1 MAAYLGEKSLADVH
15 HEGLDEILS
24 ELTQFYPGLAS
35 HDSHS
40 LGVPVLD
47 ALLEIFAPKK
57 SAVPPNALL
66 GDRLQSRRERD
77 QGQFGEFLTEDEEM
91 LLHSQAQTDH
101 VEMPGEVHLPD
112 ETDPSATLSRDPES
126 IKKRPLPVV
135 EISSSLSAS
144 GKSQLLYYLTALA
157 ILPRSHGG
165 LPLGGRE
172 SAVIFIDTDNRFD
185 AERLR
190 VVARGIILQQQL
202 QTDPDAKDQPA
213 GATLGHELE
222 SLLVS
227 SLQHVHVF
235 RPQSSS
241 ALLATLHSL
250 DTYLFDLSRHRSASR
265 ALQMIAIDSATAFIW
280 QDRLR
285 DEIARIEEIGR
296 PRAEVDRERER
307 NQSFHLSDLY
317 VELAMVLKRLQGLFQ
332 CAIVF
337 TTISG
342 TRAAPSSDGQSGPGL
357 YDWPQSRT
365 PALRPALPA
374 PWGTFPTL
382 RLIVHRSSVR
392 PFPPSMAPQAA
403 IKDAHLRQSVVH
415 QGKVSV
421 CVNAWGRVD
430 WPRQVVEA
438 IEANNGGSFSFYVR
452 ESDVEIPKP
461 DE

>member
-1 MAAYLGEKSLADVH
+1 MAAYLGDKSLADVH

-24 ELTQFYPGLAS
+24 ELKQFYHDLAS
-35 HDSHS
+35 YDTNP
-40 LGVPVLD
+40 LGLPVLD
-47 ALLEIFAPKK
+47 ALLEVFAPKP
-57 SAVPPNALL
+57 SGVPNAPN
-66 GDRLQSRRERD
+66 DQHQHRRDFD
-77 QGQFGEFLTEDEEM
+77 QDQHGEFLTEDEEM
-91 LLHSQAQTDH
+91 LLHSQAQTEC
-101 VEMPGEVHLPD
+101 VEMPGEIHLPD
-112 ETDPSATLSRDPES
+112 ERDPYMFPDTES

-135 EISSSLSAS
+135 EVSSSLSAS
-144 GKSQLLYYLTALA
+144 GKSQLLYYVTALA
-157 ILPRSHGG
+157 ILPRNYGD

-172 SAVIFIDTDNRFD
+172 SAVVFIDNDNRFD

-190 VVARGIILQQQL
+190 VVARGIIMQQQL
-202 QTDPDAKDQPA
+202 KSDPDARDQPP

-250 DTYLFDLSRHRSASR
+250 ETYLFDLSRHRSASR
-265 ALQMIAIDSATAFIW
+265 PLQMITIDSATAFIW

-307 NQSFHLSDLY
+307 NQTFYLSDLY
-317 VELAMVLKRLQGLFQ
+317 LELVVVLKRLQALFQ

-342 TRAAPSSDGQSGPGL
+342 TRAAPSSDGHSGPGL
-357 YDWPQSRT
+357 YDWHQSRT
-365 PALRPALPA
+365 PVLRPALPP

-392 PFPPSMAPQAA
+392 PFPPSMALKAA
-403 IKDAHLRQSVVH
+403 IKDAHLRQSAIQ
-415 QGKVSV
+415 QGRISG
-421 CVNAWGRVD
+421 CVNAWGRED
-430 WPRQVVEA
+430 WPQRVVEA

-452 ESDVEIPKP
+452 ESDIDIPKP

>member
-57 SAVPPNALL
+57 SAVPPNAL
-66 GDRLQSRRERD
+66 GDRLQSRRELD
-77 QGQFGEFLTEDEEM
+77 QDQFGEFLTEDEEM

-101 VEMPGEVHLPD
+101 IEMPGEVHLPD
-112 ETDPSATLSRDPES
+112 ETDPSATLSPDPES

-157 ILPRSHGG
+157 ILPRNHGG

-190 VVARGIILQQQL
+190 VVARGIILQQHL
-202 QTDPDAKDQPA
+202 QSDPDARDQPA

-357 YDWPQSRT
+357 YDWPQSWT

-415 QGKVSV
+415 QGKISV
-421 CVNAWGRVD
+421 CVNAWGRVE

-452 ESDVEIPKP
+452 ESDIEIPKP